1 MAPTGMEGQALTE
14 LRQEYSQQGL
24 QESEVDRD
32 PIIQFERW
40 FNQALEAQL
49 REPNAMTLATV
60 TTEGRPA
67 ARVVLLKGFDHR
79 GFVFYTN
86 YTSRKGQ
93 ELARTPFAALVF
105 WWADLERQVR
115 IEGAVEK
122 VAAQESDAYFH
133 SRPRGS
139 RLGAWASDQSQVVA
153 DRAAMEER
161 LRTLE
166 EKYRDQEIPRPPHW
180 GGYRLIPSVIEFWQG
195 RPNRLHDRLRYVRQE
210 DNHWLIER
218 LAP

>member
-1 MAPTGMEGQALTE
+1 MAPTGMEGQALAE

-93 ELARTPFAALVF
+93 ELAQTPFAALVF

-153 DRAAMEER
+153 DRAALEER

-195 RPNRLHDRLRYVRQE
+195 RPNRLHDRLRYSRQE

>member
-1 MAPTGMEGQALTE
+1 MTRGMEGQALAN

-24 QESEVDRD
+24 QESDVDRD
-32 PIIQFERW
+32 PVVQFERW

-60 TTEGRPA
+60 TADGRPA
-67 ARVVLLKGFDHR
+67 ARVVLLKGFDQR

-93 ELARTPFAALVF
+93 ELAQTPFAALVF

-115 IEGAVEK
+115 VEGAVEK
-122 VAAQESDAYFH
+122 VVAQESDEYFC

-139 RLGAWASDQSQVVA
+139 RLGAWASDQSQVVK
-153 DRAAMEER
+153 DRISLEER
-161 LRTLE
+161 LRSLE
-166 EKYRDQEIPRPPHW
+166 QKYRDQDIPRPPHW
-180 GGYRLIPSVIEFWQG
+180 GGYRLVPSVIEFWQG
-195 RPNRLHDRLRYVRQE
+195 RPSRLHDRLRYSRQDG
-210 DNHWLIER
+210 DNWMIER